1 MSDTPYGGG
10 HPTIARAEALLN
22 LGRTDDACD
31 LLTAYTNEVSH
42 KDADAYVL
50 LAFCF
55 FRKRVWPAV
64 LVMAES
70 GLSLNPSHTDG
81 HVLRSEALW
90 RLGRADEAVT
100 AAREAIRISPHHQSP
115 YQSLSAALRATG
127 DLDGALA
134 AANESVR
141 VSPESVNSHF
151 ARYGVLLD
159 MGDNAGAQQVMRDV
173 LSFAPDDADAR
184 AVLAG
189 LKDEARELKLPEL
202 AREYASALGTDPLSG
217 HISAKLEDVALRLV
231 RRTRWVALLCLVY
244 AAVTSRAFPTG
255 DDPTSLPA
263 PLGPRMWFF
272 FLMCVGWGLCVWR
285 TYFTLPKGAQLT
297 LLSVVR
303 RAGAAK
309 LAVAHS
315 LWGTLCAVLL
325 VTVPWTDRGYEQAL
339 VWIGGVPVVLA
350 MWWGSAKRRNE
361 RADEEK
367 AKEKRLKAAREKH
380 QGSAGEHRDS
390 SREGRR
396 DGARDKDSEAAR

>member
-10 HPTIARAEALLN
+10 HPTVARAEALLSV
-22 LGRTDDACD
+22 GRTEDARD
-31 LLTAYTNEVSH
+31 LLFSYLNEVSN
-42 KDADAYVL
+42 KDADAYAL
-50 LAFCF
+50 TASCF
-55 FRKRVWPAV
+55 FRLRKWQAV
-64 LVMAES
+64 LVMAEAA
-70 GLSLNPSHTDG
+70 LQLNPDHTDG
-81 HVLRSEALW
+81 HVFRSEALW

-100 AAREAIRISPHHQSP
+100 AAREAIRISPYHQTP
-115 YQSLSAALRATG
+115 YQSLSAALRAAG

-141 VSPESVNSHF
+141 VSPDSVNAHF
-151 ARYGVLLD
+151 ARYAVLRE

-173 LSFAPDDADAR
+173 LSFAPEDADAR

-189 LKDEARELKLPEL
+189 LKDEARELRLPEL
-202 AREYASALGTDPLSG
+202 VREYSAALGSDPTNAF
-217 HISAKLEDVALRLV
+217 ITAKLEDVALRLV

-255 DDPTSLPA
+255 DDPVSLPA

-303 RAGAAK
+303 RAFAAK
-309 LAVAHS
+309 LAVVHS

-350 MWWGSAKRRNE
+350 MWYGAAQRRNE
-361 RADEEK
+361 RDAAEK
-367 AKEKRLKAAREKH
+367 AKEKRLKAARE
-380 QGSAGEHRDS
+380 
-390 SREGRR
+390 RE
-396 DGARDKDSEAAR
+396 SEAAR

>member
-10 HPTIARAEALLN
+10 HPNVARAEALLSV
-22 LGRTDDACD
+22 GRIDDACD
-31 LLTAYTNEVSH
+31 LLTSHTKEVSH
-42 KDADAYVL
+42 KDADVYAL
-50 LAFCF
+50 LAWCF
-55 FRKRVWPAV
+55 YRMQKWPAA

-70 GLSLNPSHTDG
+70 ALSLNPSHTDG
-81 HVLRSEALW
+81 HICRSEALW

-100 AAREAIRISPHHQSP
+100 AAREAIRISPHHQTP

-141 VSPESVNSHF
+141 VSPESANAHF
-151 ARYGVLLD
+151 ARYYALLD

-173 LSFAPDDADAR
+173 LSFAPEDADAR

-189 LKDEARELKLPEL
+189 LKDENRELRLPEL
-202 AREYASALGTDPLSG
+202 AREYTAALGADPGSA
-217 HISAKLEDVALRLV
+217 HITAKLEDVALRLV

-272 FLMCVGWGLCVWR
+272 FLMCVGWGVCVWR

-297 LLSVVR
+297 LLSVIR
-303 RAGAAK
+303 RAFAAK

-350 MWWGSAKRRNE
+350 MWYGAAQRRNE
-361 RADEEK
+361 RDAAEK
-367 AKEKRLKAAREKH
+367 AKEKRLKAAREK
-380 QGSAGEHRDS
+380 E
-390 SREGRR
+390 
-396 DGARDKDSEAAR
+396 SEAAR